1 MLTGQRHTK
10 KDYEKL
16 KSMNLNDV
24 VRLTKEER
32 RVQTFEDP
40 TLDTVVKVENKKN
53 FKRRPKQEQLEKDQ
67 EIQKLLDTPQDIN
80 YEKAMA
86 LYEEQPLE
94 AKELTQ
100 KDKKRL
106 RRLKKKV
113 EREGA
118 ALVKAEGES

>member
-67 EIQKLLDTPQDIN
+67 EI
-80 YEKAMA
+80 
-86 LYEEQPLE
+86 
-94 AKELTQ
+94 
-100 KDKKRL
+100 
-106 RRLKKKV
+106 
-113 EREGA
+113 
-118 ALVKAEGES
+118 

>member
-53 FKRRPKQEQLEKDQ
+53 FKRRPKQE
-67 EIQKLLDTPQDIN
+67 
-80 YEKAMA
+80 
-86 LYEEQPLE
+86 
-94 AKELTQ
+94 
-100 KDKKRL
+100 
-106 RRLKKKV
+106 
-113 EREGA
+113 
-118 ALVKAEGES
+118 